1 MRSNPFHFL
10 KVWLYGLNLFAETMR
25 HFFQTILFAGLFY
38 AAFFIFCDTSSYAQ
52 GPVITEGTTARFD
65 TKGAPDPI
73 SWSWFQSI
81 EGDKVTVLYENKG
94 VAKVIKGKLFSPK
107 FTVNGDAT
115 YNFGNEENPA
125 VVRSIARIEQVV
137 FSENNG
143 LTFDN
148 ISRRWILYTKDKEL
162 LRKQD
167 LSEKES
173 KEYANFL
180 FMAGKRHQN
189 ILVTAA
195 GLQKNWKEGSLSF
208 LETSFEIIKFRK
220 DNNGYLTLALITK
233 PHAKIYIPPIIANI
247 LPELFGE
254 FLPLQYDLWK
264 ITKNE
269 LNFLQWPYSS
279 STDVIVTK
287 GPHGSLVAEG
297 QLEFLLLGWNQI
309 VPNFGEGCRLKVLKD
324 AGPVQLI
331 NGYGEI
337 TRVEDG
343 TYCFL
348 GQKWVKCTDR

>member
-10 KVWLYGLNLFAETMR
+10 NVWLYGLNLFAYIMR
-25 HFFQTILFAGLFY
+25 HFFQTILFAALFY
-38 AAFFIFCDTSSYAQ
+38 SAFFVFYDTSSYAQ
-52 GPVITEGTTARFD
+52 GPMITEGSTLRFN
-65 TKGAPDPI
+65 TEGAPDPV
-73 SWSWFQSI
+73 SGSWFQSI
-81 EGDKVTVLYENKG
+81 EEDKVTVLYESKG
-94 VAKVIKGKLFSPK
+94 VAKVIKGKLLSPK
-107 FTVNGDAT
+107 FTINGDVT
-115 YNFGNEENPA
+115 YNFGSEENPA
-125 VVRSIARIEQVV
+125 AVRSITKIEQVV
-137 FSENNG
+137 FSEKNG
-143 LTFDN
+143 LTFDQYP
-148 ISRRWILYTKDKEL
+148 RRWILYAKDKEL
-162 LRKQD
+162 LRRQD

-180 FMAGKRHQN
+180 FINGKKYQN
-189 ILVTAA
+189 VLLTAV
-195 GLQKNWKEGSLSF
+195 GLQKDWKKGSVSF
-208 LETSFEIIKFRK
+208 LESSFEAIKFRK

-233 PHAKIYIPPIIANI
+233 PRTKIYIPPIIANI

-254 FLPLQYDLWK
+254 FLPLRYDLWK
-264 ITKNE
+264 ITKKE
-269 LNFLQWPYSS
+269 LNFLPWPYSS

-337 TRVEDG
+337 TRVEEG

-348 GQKWVKCTDR
+348 GQKWGKCADR